1 MVFEKYAQYYDLL
14 YQDKDYRAES
24 NYVISLIDKFHAKT
38 KKEMYK
44 AIDNAMEIIR
54 KGKVPKFQIVNGMTG
69 EMIGWPEKQE
79 YHWQPRA
86 ITYAA
91 RELK

>member
-1 MVFEKYAQYYDLL
+1 LVNWKKYRNWRARNEEV
-14 YQDKDYRAES
+14 DKYG
-24 NYVISLIDKFHAKT
+24 NVHAKT
-38 KKEMYK
+38 KKEMYS
-44 AIDNAMEIIR
+44 AIDDAFKIIR

-79 YHWQPRA
+79 YHWQPGA
-86 ITYAA
+86 IVDAA